1 MTKLLSTLLNTTL
14 RQLHNN
20 RRYWKWRPCDP
31 VAGNSRAWW
40 QYAISCHMERIHER
54 NERRTWAAV
63 RRKARENVA
72 YVRAF
77 REEIL

>member
-1 MTKLLSTLLNTTL
+1 M
-14 RQLHNN
+14 
-20 RRYWKWRPCDP
+20 
-31 VAGNSRAWW
+31 AGNSRAWW